1 MRTSPRERAAGS
13 AALGLTLVLLA
24 GVAHAQGE
32 PLTVYGRAVAA
43 AKGAAATEARH
54 AATVNAAAGVS
65 GPAAKATPT
74 ASRPNPKAAHAAPA
88 TTHAAPAVAHAT
100 VTTSASTAPPANL
113 IGPPTPAGLAALHAI
128 AQAPAHPAPVNGAHG
143 VPARL
148 ASAKPTLSPVAPN
161 APSVPSTLG
170 SPMVHLDDH
179 ATYVYNALGRRDPFQ
194 PLVGGPQYVDVE
206 APPDLGGIKV
216 VGIVWGTEDQFALCE
231 DGRGNSLVLRKGD
244 KVMNGVVEGLKRD
257 AVVVN
262 LTVDGQSQTV
272 TIPLTRKGEANASH

>member
-1 MRTSPRERAAGS
+1 MRASRRERAAGAS
-13 AALGLTLVLLA
+13 LGLTLVLLA
-24 GVAHAQGE
+24 GAAHAQGA

-54 AATVNAAAGVS
+54 AARVNASAAES
-65 GPAAKATPT
+65 GGATNTNAGTPASHP
-74 ASRPNPKAAHAAPA
+74 SRKAAPA
-88 TTHAAPAVAHAT
+88 THGTTPPLAHAVPARPAAAPT
-100 VTTSASTAPPANL
+100 NL
-113 IGPPTPAGLAALHAI
+113 IGPPSP
-128 AQAPAHPAPVNGAHG
+128 PAPTVARATAPNAAHAPGNTHG
-143 VPARL
+143 VTARL
-148 ASAKPTLSPVAPN
+148 ASASPTLSPAGPN

-194 PLVGGPQYVDVE
+194 PLVGGAQYVNVD
-206 APPDLGGIKV
+206 APPDLGGIRV
-216 VGIVWGTEDQFALCE
+216 VGIVWGTQDQFALCE
-231 DGRGNSLVLRKGD
+231 DGRGNSLVLRRGD